1 MSAPRVL
8 LVDNYDSF
16 VGNIY
21 QYLGELGA
29 DTVLR
34 RNDAVTVQEAQEL
47 GLSHLI
53 ISPGPKTPR
62 EAGISAAL
70 IREMAGRVP
79 IFGVCLGHQAIG
91 HAFGARVV
99 RARSLVHGKTSAIH
113 HTGVGVLKGLPSP
126 FTATRYHSLALD
138 RASLPPELEVTAWT
152 EDGEVMGIRH
162 RGFSRRP
169 VEGVQF
175 HPESFLTEHGHDLL
189 GNFLAGAGEP
199 MS

>member
-1 MSAPRVL
+1 MSASRVL

-34 RNDAVTVQEAQEL
+34 RNDAVTVQEAHEL
-47 GLSHLI
+47 GLTHLI
-53 ISPGPKTPR
+53 LSPGPRTPR
-62 EAGISAAL
+62 EAGISVAL
-70 IREMAGRVP
+70 IRELAGRVP
-79 IFGVCLGHQAIG
+79 ILGVCLGHQAIG

-113 HTGVGVLKGLPSP
+113 HTGLGVLKGLPSP

-162 RGFSRRP
+162 RGFSGRP

-175 HPESFLTEHGHDLL
+175 HPEAFLTEHGHDLL
-189 GNFLAGAGEP
+189 GNFLASAGEP

>member
-162 RGFSRRP
+162 RSFSRRP

-175 HPESFLTEHGHDLL
+175 HPEAFLTEHGHDLL

>member
-1 MSAPRVL
+1 VL

-21 QYLGELGA
+21 QYFGELGA
-29 DTVLR
+29 ETVLR
-34 RNDAVTVQEAQEL
+34 RNDAVTVEEARALEP
-47 GLSHLI
+47 SHLV

-62 EAGISAAL
+62 EAGVSAPLILAL
-70 IREMAGRVP
+70 AGRVP
-79 IFGVCLGHQAIG
+79 ILGVCLGHQAIG

-113 HTGVGVLKGLPSP
+113 HDGRGVLQGLPSP
-126 FTATRYHSLALD
+126 FRATRYHSLALD
-138 RASLPPELEVTAWT
+138 RGSLPPEIEVTAWT

-162 RGFSRRP
+162 RGFSARP

-175 HPESFLTEHGHDLL
+175 HPEAFLTEHGHDLL
-189 GNFLAGAGEP
+189 ANFLSGALEP
-199 MS
+199 MP